1 MAKDQGIVRPMA
13 KPSSQAA
20 RDAMDR
26 AIKKAEQGEHERLA
40 MLHKPKGN
48 C

>member
-1 MAKDQGIVRPMA
+1 MAKDQSIVRSMA

-26 AIKKAEQGEHERLA
+26 AIKRAEQAERERLA
-40 MLHKPKGN
+40 MLHQPKGN